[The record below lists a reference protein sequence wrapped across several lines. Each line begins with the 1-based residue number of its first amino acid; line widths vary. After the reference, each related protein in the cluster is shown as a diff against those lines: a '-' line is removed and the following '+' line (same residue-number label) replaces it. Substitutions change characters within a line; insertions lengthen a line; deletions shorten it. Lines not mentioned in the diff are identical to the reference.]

1 MLCSMYVKYFECIAP
16 SSNPSKLG
24 EDIEAKR
31 YIGCF
36 SGGGNPLYG
45 QAGGY
50 FEVEMA
56 EKSMIKDEY
65 DNS

>member
-1 MLCSMYVKYFECIAP
+1 MKRKVCSF
-16 SSNPSKLG
+16 KLHP
-24 EDIEAKR
+24 AKPIPIQAR
-31 YIGCF
+31 EEREYIGCCLHLEYI

-65 DNS
+65 D